1 MLLLV
6 TIKFRQGASKDE
18 NQAAARLLLERLQTP
33 NPGNTILNAVA
44 NVGAGE
50 VHVLA
55 EATEQALTNVRYSLE
70 FRVLPAVE
78 SIEVTPVV
86 EAKTALETYLSM

>member
-6 TIKFRQGASKDE
+6 TIKFSQGASREE
-18 NQAAARLLLERLQTP
+18 NQVAAKLLLSRLQKP
-33 NPGNTILNAVA
+33 NPGNTILNSVA
-44 NVGAGE
+44 DIGGGQ

-55 EATEQALTNVRYSLE
+55 DVTEQALTNVRYSLE
-70 FRVLPAVE
+70 FRILPAVE

-86 EAKTALETYLSM
+86 DAKTALETYLSM

>member
-6 TIKFRQGASKDE
+6 TIKFARGASKEE
-18 NQAAARLLLERLQTP
+18 NQVAARLLLDRLQKP

-44 NVGAGE
+44 DVGAGE

-55 EATEQALTNVRYSLE
+55 DVTEQALTNVKYSLE

-78 SIEVTPVV
+78 NIEVTPVV
-86 EAKTALETYLSM
+86 EAKTALETYLAM

>member
-6 TIKFRQGASKDE
+6 TIKFRQGASKEE
-18 NQAAARLLLERLQTP
+18 NQAAARLLLDRLQKP

-86 EAKTALETYLSM
+86 DAKTALETYLSM

>member
-6 TIKFRQGASKDE
+6 TIKFSQGASRED
-18 NQAAARLLLERLQTP
+18 NQAAAKLLLERLQKP
-33 NPGNTILNAVA
+33 NPGNKIVNAVA
-44 NVGAGE
+44 DIGGGQ

-55 EATEQALTNVRYSLE
+55 DVTEEALTNVRYSLE
-70 FRVLPAVE
+70 FRILPAVE

>member
-6 TIKFRQGASKDE
+6 TIKFSQGASREE
-18 NQAAARLLLERLQTP
+18 NQAAARLLLDRLQKP

-78 SIEVTPVV
+78 NIEVTPVV
-86 EAKTALETYLSM
+86 DAKTALETYLSM

>member
-6 TIKFRQGASKDE
+6 TIKFAHGASKEE
-18 NQAAARLLLERLQTP
+18 NQVAARLLLDRLQTP
-33 NPGNTILNAVA
+33 NPGNKILNVVA
-44 NVGAGE
+44 DVGAGE

-55 EATEQALTNVRYSLE
+55 DVTEQALTNVRYSLE

-78 SIEVTPVV
+78 NIEVTPVV

>member
-1 MLLLV
+1 MLILV
-6 TIKFRQGASKDE
+6 TLKFRQGASKEE
-18 NQAAARLLLERLQTP
+18 NQAAARLLLDRLQKP

-86 EAKTALETYLSM
+86 DAKTALETYLSM

>member
-6 TIKFRQGASKDE
+6 TIKFRQGASKEE
-18 NQAAARLLLERLQTP
+18 NQAAAKLLLDRLQKP

-55 EATEQALTNVRYSLE
+55 EATEQAVTNVRYSLE

-86 EAKTALETYLSM
+86 DAKTALETYLSM

>member
-6 TIKFRQGASKDE
+6 TLKFRQGASKDE
-18 NQAAARLLLERLQTP
+18 NHAAAKLLLDRLQKP

-86 EAKTALETYLSM
+86 DAKTALETYLSM

>member
-6 TIKFRQGASKDE
+6 TIKFRQGASKEE
-18 NQAAARLLLERLQTP
+18 NQAAARLLLDRLQKP
-33 NPGNTILNAVA
+33 NPGNKILNAVA
-44 NVGAGE
+44 DVGAGE

-55 EATEQALTNVRYSLE
+55 DVTEQALTNVRYSLE

>member
-18 NQAAARLLLERLQTP
+18 NQAAARLLLDRLQKP

-86 EAKTALETYLSM
+86 DAKTALETYLSM

>member
-6 TIKFRQGASKDE
+6 TIKFSQGASREE
-18 NQAAARLLLERLQTP
+18 NHAAAKLLLERLQKP

-44 NVGAGE
+44 DVGGGQ

-55 EATEQALTNVRYSLE
+55 DVTEQALTNVRYSLE
-70 FRVLPAVE
+70 FRILPAVE

-86 EAKTALETYLSM
+86 DAKVALETYLGM

>member
-6 TIKFRQGASKDE
+6 TIKFARGASKVE
-18 NQAAARLLLERLQTP
+18 NQVAARLLLDRLQTP
-33 NPGNTILNAVA
+33 NPGNKILNAVA
-44 NVGAGE
+44 DVGAAE

-55 EATEQALTNVRYSLE
+55 DVTEQALTNVRYSLE

-78 SIEVTPVV
+78 NIEVTPVV
-86 EAKTALETYLSM
+86 EA

>member
-6 TIKFRQGASKDE
+6 TIKFSQGASKEE
-18 NQAAARLLLERLQTP
+18 NQAAARLLLDRLQTP
-33 NPGNTILNAVA
+33 NPGNKILNAVA
-44 NVGAGE
+44 DVGGGQ

-55 EATEQALTNVRYSLE
+55 DVTEEALTNVRYSLE

-78 SIEVTPVV
+78 SIDLTPVV
-86 EAKTALETYLSM
+86 DAKTALETYLSM